1 MRALIQ
7 RVSRASVSVEGEVVG
22 SIGQGLLVLLGI
34 GRSDNNAHVEKI
46 ASKISQLRVFAD
58 EEGKPNL
65 SLIETGF
72 ELLLVS
78 QFTLLGDAT
87 KGNRP
92 SFLEAAWPEPAE
104 LIYMEVADLL
114 RDLIGAEK
122 VQTGTF
128 GANMQVE
135 LVNDG
140 PYTLMLDTG

>member
-1 MRALIQ
+1 MRALLQ
-7 RVSRASVSVEGEVVG
+7 RVSRASVAVEGEVVG
-22 SIGQGLLVLLGI
+22 EIGTGILVLLGI
-34 GRSDNNAHVEKI
+34 GRGDNSAHVEKI
-46 ASKISQLRVFAD
+46 ASKISNLRIFPDD
-58 EEGKPNL
+58 EGTPNL

-92 SFLEAAWPEPAE
+92 SFTEAAWPEPAE

-114 RDLIGAEK
+114 RDLIGPEK

-128 GANMQVE
+128 GAMMQVE
-135 LVNDG
+135 LINDG
-140 PYTLMLDTG
+140 PYTLMLDTD